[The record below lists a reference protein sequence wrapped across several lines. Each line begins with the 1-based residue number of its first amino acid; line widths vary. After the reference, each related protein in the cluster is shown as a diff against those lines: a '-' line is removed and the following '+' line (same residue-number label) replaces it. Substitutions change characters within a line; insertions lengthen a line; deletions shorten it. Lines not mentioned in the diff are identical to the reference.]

1 MTIHDLN
8 ALTTLTA
15 ADELPVWDAEASG
28 EPTKKITASNL
39 AASVKSLAS
48 LPNTTEMN
56 TAIQQGMATSV
67 INNALLNA
75 GANVT
80 ALNARRSGN
89 VAFVS
94 FALNSG
100 TTNNTTLLTF
110 DSTITPAY
118 IDGIYALYNGS
129 GVQITT
135 GSVWIE
141 RDNRGVAKY
150 YGSTTGQVLYC
161 TMTYLIN

>member
-1 MTIHDLN
+1 MTIHELN
-8 ALTTLTA
+8 ALTALTST
-15 ADELPVWDAEASG
+15 DELPVWDAEASG

-39 AASVKSLAS
+39 SSSVKSLAGLQS
-48 LPNTTEMN
+48 ATEVN
-56 TAIQQGMATSV
+56 TAVQQGIATSV

-75 GANVT
+75 GTNVT

-110 DSTITPAY
+110 DSSITPTY

-141 RDNRGVAKY
+141 RDNRGVARY
-150 YGSTTGQVLYC
+150 YGSTTTQTLYC
-161 TMTYLIN
+161 MMTFLIN